1 MCLVVKLVSRME
13 LISLISSDLILDE
26 TETRNRFLDITL
38 IDWITLVVA
47 KANKVWIMAL
57 ILKLVLLKKVGSSN
71 LSETCKNIGII

>member
-26 TETRNRFLDITL
+26 TETKNRFLDITL

-47 KANKVWIMAL
+47 KANKVWIMH
-57 ILKLVLLKKVGSSN
+57 
-71 LSETCKNIGII
+71 LSWNKYF